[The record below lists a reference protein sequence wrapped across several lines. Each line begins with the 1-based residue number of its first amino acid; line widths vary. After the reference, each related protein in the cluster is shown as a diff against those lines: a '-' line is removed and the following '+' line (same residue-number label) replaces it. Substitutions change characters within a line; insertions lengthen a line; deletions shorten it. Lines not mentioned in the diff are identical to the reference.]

1 MPKKSRVE
9 HCSLQYS
16 EVGGSV
22 ACFIIE
28 DTGMSIMIWGP
39 RINIIITKT
48 EIGHKLKEGHC
59 SNLREV
65 GGSVACFRIEYA
77 VMSHM

>member
-39 RINIIITKT
+39 RINIIITKI
-48 EIGHKLKEGHC
+48 EIGRK
-59 SNLREV
+59 
-65 GGSVACFRIEYA
+65 
-77 VMSHM
+77 

>member
-22 ACFIIE
+22 AYFIIE
-28 DTGMSIMIWGP
+28 DTGMSIMICGP
-39 RINIIITKT
+39 RINIIISKI
-48 EIGHKLKEGHC
+48 EIGPK
-59 SNLREV
+59 
-65 GGSVACFRIEYA
+65 
-77 VMSHM
+77 

>member
-1 MPKKSRVE
+1 MPNKSSVE

-28 DTGMSIMIWGP
+28 DTGMSIMISGA
-39 RINIIITKT
+39 RNNILNTIL
-48 EIGHKLKEGHC
+48 E
-59 SNLREV
+59 
-65 GGSVACFRIEYA
+65 
-77 VMSHM
+77 